1 MGLFEMAEQALGGA
15 GQGGNAALVGA
26 VLSAVSNHPG
36 GLGGLLQSFEQQG
49 LGGAVSS
56 WVGSGPNQPV
66 SGQQVQSVLGNDAIA
81 GIAAKLG
88 ISPAIA
94 STAISAMLPGLI
106 DHLTPGGQVPA
117 AGSNILEMGESLLK
131 GLMK

>member
-1 MGLFEMAEQALGGA
+1 MGLFEMAEQALGGG

-66 SGQQVQSVLGNDAIA
+66 SGQQVQSVLGDDAIA
-81 GIAAKLG
+81 AIAAKLG

-94 STAISAMLPGLI
+94 STAVSAML
-106 DHLTPGGQVPA
+106 
-117 AGSNILEMGESLLK
+117 
-131 GLMK
+131 

>member
-1 MGLFEMAEQALGGA
+1 MSLFDMAEQALGGT

-49 LGGAVSS
+49 LGGAVAS
-56 WVGSGPNQPV
+56 WVGNGPNQQV
-66 SGQQVQSVLGNDAIA
+66 SGQQVQTVLGNDVIA
-81 GIAAKLG
+81 GIASKLG
-88 ISPAIA
+88 ISPTVA
-94 STAISAMLPGLI
+94 SSAVSAMLPGLI
-106 DHLTPGGQVPA
+106 DHLTPNGQVPTG
-117 AGSNILEMGESLLK
+117 GSNLMEIGEGLLK